1 MDIRKD
7 GCAVLFLFKTER
19 TANSSF
25 FALYAIIK
33 GHSLYAKAIDSSL
46 RFIDGGVLRPLC
58 FDGVVYC
65 ACNLLLCLFDFLD
78 YRSSEPNEYPH
89 IVINI
94 QNITELCI

>member
-33 GHSLYAKAIDSSL
+33 DTVYMRKPLTVPCGLLMAGCYVL
-46 RFIDGGVLRPLC
+46 CVLMVLFIVHVICC
-58 FDGVVYC
+58 F
-65 ACNLLLCLFDFLD
+65 ACSIF
-78 YRSSEPNEYPH
+78 
-89 IVINI
+89 
-94 QNITELCI
+94 